1 MIKLK
6 REAESGQLKG
16 FLVRAYGI
24 VMGIWYSD
32 DRSQVMCT
40 RCGKIKEINYGR
52 GSLFCIGDASGK
64 H

>member
-16 FLVRAYGI
+16 FFST
-24 VMGIWYSD
+24 GIWYSD

-40 RCGKIKEINYGR
+40 RCGKIKEINYER
-52 GSLFCIGDASGK
+52 GSPFCICDASGK

>member
-16 FLVRAYGI
+16 FLVREDGI
-24 VMGIWYSD
+24 VMIGHRLCVLD
-32 DRSQVMCT
+32 V
-40 RCGKIKEINYGR
+40 GKIKEINYGR
-52 GSLFCIGDASGK
+52 GSLFCICDASEK